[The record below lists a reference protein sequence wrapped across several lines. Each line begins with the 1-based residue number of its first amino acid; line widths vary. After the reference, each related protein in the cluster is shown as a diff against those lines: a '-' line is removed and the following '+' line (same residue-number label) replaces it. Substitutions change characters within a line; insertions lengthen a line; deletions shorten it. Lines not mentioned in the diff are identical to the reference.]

1 MTRYDDA
8 HSAMEGGE
16 TICIV
21 WNNNNKK
28 EKKEEI
34 RSIKN
39 KSRYIGAIAKG
50 HPADP

>member
-1 MTRYDDA
+1 MMTHIRLWR
-8 HSAMEGGE
+8 GK

-21 WNNNNKK
+21 WNNNKK

-50 HPADP
+50 PSS

>member
-8 HSAMEGGE
+8 HSAMEGGKRFVSSG
-16 TICIV
+16 III
-21 WNNNNKK
+21 KK
-28 EKKEEI
+28 KREEEI

-50 HPADP
+50 PSS